1 MNRRIG
7 WAFATFLLF
16 FLLIST
22 ALSVNES
29 SNSSAINSSNESFL
43 TSFDDIY
50 GWLKDNSE
58 VLQSLAVLAG
68 LILYIKRSWLMHL
81 FKRSHVPEKNLN
93 SESLIDD
100 SESNIKI
107 PEGLFRV
114 AMRPN
119 PSFTGRE
126 TFLKV
131 LNESAIQ
138 KTNHP
143 KIFALVGNGGMG
155 KTQIAL
161 QHAYDPNNDFKY
173 IWWLRSEE
181 SATLLEDYISIA
193 RDLSLPGW
201 DLRDTDQ
208 TVATV
213 KNWLAKECDS
223 RWLLVFDN
231 AQKRGD
237 LERYIPV
244 AGSGQIIITSRLS
257 VWDGFAQ
264 LMEVGVF
271 QRDKMEGESVDF
283 LLKRTGKKDRE
294 GAADLAAELGDLPL
308 ALEQAGAYIKESGI
322 SFADYLVR
330 LKENRRELLS
340 KGKPLSYPDSVA
352 TTWEIS
358 FKAVQEAIPA
368 AGDLLNFL
376 AFLAPDAI
384 PRSLLDGAEH
394 LPEPLSTCVR
404 NSGRLDDCIA
414 LLNRYSLIGATDNL
428 FSIHRLVQAVVQDR
442 LSPEDQRIWAE
453 SALKMVNDAFSFSQ
467 LDEGT
472 WEKCSKLSSHALS
485 ASEHSERLEVSQ
497 QETAVLLNSLGNYLH
512 NRMELASARAV
523 LERALAIDEKAF
535 GPEHTKVAIRVNNL
549 GSVLQDQGDLEGAK
563 ECFQRALAI
572 DEKALGPEHTGVASI
587 ANNLGSVLKDQGD
600 LEGARKCFERAL
612 AIDEKTL
619 GPDHTRVAIRVNNL
633 GSVLQ
638 DQGDLEGARRC
649 AGRALAIFESRLGK
663 DHPNSILARSNLRM
677 LQK

>member
-1 MNRRIG
+1 
-7 WAFATFLLF
+7 
-16 FLLIST
+16 
-22 ALSVNES
+22 
-29 SNSSAINSSNESFL
+29 
-43 TSFDDIY
+43 
-50 GWLKDNSE
+50 
-58 VLQSLAVLAG
+58 
-68 LILYIKRSWLMHL
+68 
-81 FKRSHVPEKNLN
+81 
-93 SESLIDD
+93 
-100 SESNIKI
+100 
-107 PEGLFRV
+107 
-114 AMRPN
+114 MRPN

-181 SATLLEDYISIA
+181 PATLLEDYISIA

-223 RWLLVFDN
+223 RWLMVFDN

-330 LKENRRELLS
+330 LKENRKELLS
-340 KGKPLSYPDSVA
+340 KGKPLNYPDSVA

-358 FKAVQEAIPA
+358 FCAVQKENPA
-368 AGDLLNFL
+368 AGDLLNLL

-384 PRSLLDGAEH
+384 PRSLLEEGAKL
-394 LPEPLSTCVR
+394 LPEPLSSCVR

-414 LLNRYSLIGATDNL
+414 LLNRYSLISAADNL
-428 FSIHRLVQAVVQDR
+428 ISIHRLVQAVVQDR
-442 LSPEDQRIWAE
+442 LSPEDQKKWAE
-453 SALKMVNDAFSFSQ
+453 SALRMVNDAFSFSQ
-467 LDEGT
+467 YDQKT
-472 WEKCSKLSSHALS
+472 WEKCSEIFSSAFYV
-485 ASEHSERLEVSQ
+485 SEHAQRYEALL
-497 QETAVLLNSLGNYLH
+497 QETAHLLNNLGLCLV
-512 NRMELASARAV
+512 NRMELPYARIV
-523 LERALAIDEKAF
+523 LEKALAIGENVI
-535 GPEHTKVAIRVNNL
+535 GSEHIGVASIVSNL
-549 GSVLQDQGDLEGAK
+549 GKVLKEQSDLVGAK
-563 ECFQRALAI
+563 RCRERALAI
-572 DEKALGPEHTGVASI
+572 DEKALGPENTSVATDV
-587 ANNLGSVLKDQGD
+587 NNLGSVLIAQGDLKGAKECYQRALAIDEKSLGPENIIVARDINNLGSVLEAQGD
-600 LEGARKCFERAL
+600 LEGAKKCYQRALTIAEKALNPDNIHIAICLNNLGSVLRTQGDLEGAKRCRERAL

-619 GPDHTRVAIRVNNL
+619 GSDHTSVARDVNNL
-633 GSVLQ
+633 GLVLK
-638 DQGDLEGARRC
+638 DMGDLVGAKKC
-649 AGRALAIFESRLGK
+649 LQRALAILEKRLGK
-663 DHPNSILARSNLRM
+663 DHPNTATVRENLRT
-677 LQK
+677 LQE